1 MAQQVNLC
9 LPILRKQPKRFGA
22 QSLAL
27 ALAVILVLGA
37 ALAAAWVW
45 NLNKASDSLQATLA
59 AQSIEMDSLRAALER
74 AQASANPGESAVQ
87 QELRQRRLELQQR
100 QSILEALS
108 QGLFEPGRGHSARL
122 QLVAQTIPP
131 VAWLTHIRT
140 DDQLLELG
148 GYTLE
153 PAALNDWVGKL
164 AISPLLQG
172 QSLTTAKV
180 EGVKPPTSL
189 VPGSPGVAQPAAVK
203 VVAGS
208 VAAPTSMWSFS
219 LLSKVAAAASA
230 KTGGQP

>member
-9 LPILRKQPKRFGA
+9 LPILRKQTKRFGA

-27 ALAVILVLGA
+27 ALVIILGVGAVLGA
-37 ALAAAWVW
+37 AWIW
-45 NLNKASDSLQATLA
+45 NLNQSSDSLQVTLA
-59 AQSIEMDSLRAALER
+59 AQSKELDTLRVALER
-74 AQASANPGESAVQ
+74 ARASANPGESAVV

-108 QGLFEPGRGHSARL
+108 KGLFEPGHGHAARL

-164 AISPLLQG
+164 ATSPLLQG
-172 QSLTTAKV
+172 QRLTTAKV
-180 EGVKPPTSL
+180 EGVKPSASL
-189 VPGSPGVAQPAAVK
+189 VPGSPGVTQTAAVK
-203 VVAGS
+203 AVAPEAPVV
-208 VAAPTSMWSFS
+208 MWSFS
-219 LLSKVAAAASA
+219 LLSKVAAAVSA